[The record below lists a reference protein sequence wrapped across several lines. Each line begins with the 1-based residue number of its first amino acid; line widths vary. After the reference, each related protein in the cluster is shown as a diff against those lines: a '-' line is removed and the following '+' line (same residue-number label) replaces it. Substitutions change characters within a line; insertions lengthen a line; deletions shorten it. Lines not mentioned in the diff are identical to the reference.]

1 MSQSFAVRAAEIA
14 ISETSLIVE
23 LQDARVLSVPLA
35 WFPDLAK
42 ATPAEL
48 ADHRLIGDGLGIHFE
63 SLGID
68 LSVRGLLID
77 TPPASAALPPRSHA
91 RQPGEPTRVTYHIV
105 PTDDEWR
112 LKRQGESH
120 YTSFETKSEAIRA
133 GVTEARTH
141 EAGQLIIHKQ
151 NGQFQEERTYGND
164 PTKIPG

>member
-23 LQDARVLSVPLA
+23 LQDGRVLSIPLT

-42 ATPAEL
+42 ATSAEL
-48 ADHRLIGDGLGIHFE
+48 ADHRLVGDGIGVHWE

-77 TPPASAALPPRSHA
+77 SPPDHA
-91 RQPGEPTRVTYHIV
+91 RQPGKPTRVTYHVV
-105 PTDDEWR
+105 PTADEWR
-112 LKRQGESH
+112 LKRQGEAR

-133 GVTEARTH
+133 GVKEARSH
-141 EAGQLIIHKQ
+141 EAGQLIIHKE
-151 NGQFQEERTYGND
+151 NGQFQEERTYGSD
-164 PTKIPG
+164 PSKTEG